1 MIRKILPRDFKAIP
15 YLETSGLMKSHPDGV
30 QFDVVRPNV
39 VVGPN
44 GAGKSALIGA
54 LALHCLSHFSWRSSL
69 DRHYLGQDKFWT
81 KGDWWR
87 DMPEFLP
94 GIGCDGD
101 LAPALYY
108 RPGHI
113 PGNDDSVT
121 AAMMCGYF
129 ELAKEYGRQ
138 TDKRSSGQG
147 CLARLDAIR
156 AFLRGE
162 EGGVMLAEY
171 ALDDWRAGRVPKKV
185 GHGDSTYDL
194 RAEVLK
200 VRAAAGAEAL
210 AGGSKPVVLM
220 DEPEQSLDAL
230 AEACLWRELSQCSDR
245 CPAQVIIATHSLYPI
260 MRPERF
266 NLIEAVPGYIERVR
280 SEMGL
285 VP

>member
-1 MIRKILPRDFKAIP
+1 
-15 YLETSGLMKSHPDGV
+15 MKNHPDGI
-30 QFDVVRPNV
+30 QFDVARPNV

-54 LALHCLSHFSWRSSL
+54 LALYSLSHFSWRSSL
-69 DRHYLGQDKFWT
+69 DRHYLGEDKFWAE
-81 KGDWWR
+81 GGWWR
-87 DMPEFLP
+87 DMSEFLP

-101 LAPALYY
+101 MAPALYY

-162 EGGVMLAEY
+162 EGEAKLAEY
-171 ALDDWRAGRVPKKV
+171 ALDDWRAGRAPKKM
-185 GHGDSTYDL
+185 GACGSRYEL

-200 VRAAAGAEAL
+200 ARAAAGAKAL
-210 AGGSKPVVLM
+210 AGGARPVVLM

-230 AEACLWRELSQCSDR
+230 AETRLWRELSACADR

-266 NLIEAVPGYIERVR
+266 NLIEAVPGYIELVR
-280 SEMGL
+280 TEMGL
-285 VP
+285 AP